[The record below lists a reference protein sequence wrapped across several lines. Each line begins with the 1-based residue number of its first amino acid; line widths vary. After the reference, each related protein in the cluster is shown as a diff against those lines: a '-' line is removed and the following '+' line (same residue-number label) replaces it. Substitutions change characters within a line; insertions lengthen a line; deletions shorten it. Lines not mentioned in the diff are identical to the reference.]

1 MTRAFLLLGSNTGD
15 RKALLEDAIRQI
27 SSMAGPVVRKSSVYE
42 TQPWGKSE
50 QPEFLNQAIE
60 IETALPPRVLLATVL
75 EIERLLGR
83 VRTGRWDPR
92 TIDIDI
98 LFYDD
103 AIVNE
108 SNLVLPHPLMRER
121 RFVLTPLAQ
130 LAGNFMHPVLGKTV
144 RQLLDECPDPLEVR
158 IVYPG

>member
-15 RKALLEDAIRQI
+15 RKALLERAIRQI

-42 TQPWGKSE
+42 TQPWGKSD
-50 QPEFLNQAIE
+50 QPEFFNQAIE

-130 LAGNFMHPVLGKTV
+130 LAGNFMHPVFGKTV
-144 RQLLDECPDPLEVR
+144 RQLLEECPDPLEVR

>member
-130 LAGNFMHPVLGKTV
+130 LAGNFMHPVFGKTV
-144 RQLLDECPDPLEVR
+144 RQLLEECPDPLEVR

>member
-158 IVYPG
+158 IVNPG